1 MPFKLI
7 MEFSNKLI
15 NWYLQNKRNLP
26 WRENQNPYHVWL
38 SEIML
43 QQTRVD
49 QGLPYFLK
57 YIETFPSIFDLANA
71 DENEVLKL
79 WQGLGYYSRA
89 RNLLFT
95 AKHIVINLNGQFP
108 ASYQELLKL
117 KGVGNYTAAAIASIC
132 FNEPKAVV
140 DGNVYRVLARYFEIY
155 TPINSSKGIKLF
167 HELAQELISIKNPG
181 DYNQA
186 IMELG
191 ATVCKPQNPDCEN
204 CVLND
209 ACLALKNKQQKLLP
223 VKENKLKIRKNHLNY
238 LVVIASD
245 SKTMVEKR
253 NGKGIWQHLYQFP
266 VIESDHE
273 IQEQELISNPLFK
286 LMFDKFDINI
296 QLYNDIP
303 IQHKLTHR
311 HLSVKFWIIKTA
323 KSPKFNTNWKEV
335 TAFPVPI
342 LIANFLK
349 QFKID

>member
-1 MPFKLI
+1 

-15 NWYLQNKRNLP
+15 TWYLQNKRILP
-26 WRENQNPYHVWL
+26 WRENILPYHIWL

-57 YIETFPSIFDLANA
+57 FIETFPTVQELAQA
-71 DENEVLKL
+71 DENQVLKL

-89 RNLLFT
+89 RNLHFT
-95 AKHIVINLNGQFP
+95 AKYITYNLNGIFP
-108 ASYQELLKL
+108 NTYNDLIKL
-117 KGVGNYTAAAIASIC
+117 KGVGDYTASAISSIC

-140 DGNVYRVLARYFEIY
+140 DGNVYRVLARYFEID
-155 TPINSSKGIKLF
+155 TPINSSAGIKEF
-167 HELAQELISIKNPG
+167 KELSQELIPSDNPG

-191 ATVCKPQNPDCEN
+191 ATVCKPQNPNCEK

-209 ACLALKNKQQKLLP
+209 GCLALKNNQQKKLP
-223 VKENKLKIRKNHLNY
+223 VKDRKVTVKTMYLNY
-238 LVVIASD
+238 LVVVSED
-245 SKTMVEKR
+245 FKTIIQKR
-253 NGKGIWQHLYQFP
+253 KGKGIWQNLYQFP
-266 VIESDHE
+266 LIET
-273 IQEQELISNPLFK
+273 EQEIGEDELKNHQLFISY
-286 LMFDKFDINI
+286 FDKENVEI
-296 QLYNDIP
+296 QLYNLIP

-311 HLSVKFWIIKTA
+311 NLLAKFWIIKSC
-323 KSPKFNTNWKEV
+323 KSVKYNTNWNQIEE
-335 TAFPVPI
+335 FPVPI

>member
-1 MPFKLI
+1 

-15 NWYLQNKRNLP
+15 IWYLKNKRILP
-26 WRENQNPYHVWL
+26 WREDQNPYYIWL

-49 QGLPYFLK
+49 QSLPYFLK
-57 YIETFPSIFDLANA
+57 YIDTFPAIQDLADA

-95 AKHIVINLNGQFP
+95 AKYISTGLNGQFP
-108 ASYQELLKL
+108 NSYKELLKL
-117 KGVGNYTAAAIASIC
+117 KGIGDYTAAAISSIC

-140 DGNVYRVLARYFEIY
+140 DGNVYRVLSRYFDIDI
-155 TPINSSKGIKLF
+155 PINSSKGIAAFK
-167 HELAQELISIKNPG
+167 ELAQELISIDKPG

-191 ATVCKPQNPDCEN
+191 ATVCKPQNPNCED

-209 ACLALKNKQQKLLP
+209 ACLALKNNKQKLLP
-223 VKENKLKIRKNHLNY
+223 VKKNKAKIKTIHLNY
-238 LVVIASD
+238 LVVVSENK
-245 SKTMVEKR
+245 KTIVEKR
-253 NGKGIWQHLYQFP
+253 KGKGIWQHLYQFP
-266 VIESDHE
+266 LIESHQEMNQEE
-273 IQEQELISNPLFK
+273 IISNPLFVS
-286 LMFDKFDINI
+286 MFNEFEINI
-296 QLYNDIP
+296 RLHNDVP

-311 HLSVKFWIIKTA
+311 HLLAKFWIIKV
-323 KSPKFNTNWKEV
+323 PKLEQFTTEWKKMNE
-335 TAFPVPI
+335 FPVPI